1 MIKSTLRTHLGYGRV
16 AYEIK
21 GENLTE
27 QEIKNHLSSEAPFG
41 YDIKI
46 YNDNTFA
53 TFNGYYD

>member
-1 MIKSTLRTHLGYGRV
+1 MITSTLRTHLGYGRV

-27 QEIKNHLSSEAPFG
+27 QEIKARFSSEAPFG

-46 YNDNTFA
+46 YDNNTFA